1 MHAHVQCVCAPKC
14 VKQTWKCNR
23 QQRCK
28 NTGNATGQL
37 ERNVSEGPPSFHSSL
52 PLPLFCSPSSPSL
65 GHWGEWAAILILI
78 SLSLYRPLPE
88 RREWSPGFWNAPPLS
103 SGHLEEW
110 MVREEDEGREKEREG
125 QFNEEEEDERK
136 RKRRENLMSKI
147 RKIMTK
153 ETEKSGTGSL
163 ISLA

>member
-1 MHAHVQCVCAPKC
+1 
-14 VKQTWKCNR
+14 
-23 QQRCK
+23 
-28 NTGNATGQL
+28 
-37 ERNVSEGPPSFHSSL
+37 
-52 PLPLFCSPSSPSL
+52 
-65 GHWGEWAAILILI
+65 
-78 SLSLYRPLPE
+78 
-88 RREWSPGFWNAPPLS
+88 
-103 SGHLEEW
+103 